1 MDDCQRPSGG
11 GLTVE
16 RRLSAVL
23 AADVVGYSRMMSQ
36 DEAGTLVSVQAH
48 FNNVVLPAIERH
60 GGRLINIMGDGI
72 LAHFPSAIAATECG
86 VAIQRSM
93 QERNRHTS
101 PKSPIVFR
109 MGINLGDIIISA
121 EGVHGH
127 HINIA
132 ARLEQ
137 AARPGTIN
145 VSQAVYDAIKDKT
158 TYKIRELGAQAMKNI
173 DEPVVVYE
181 VAVLPGDELDGIAQD
196 AEEVLTSGPE
206 AELDKTYPEHGRPK
220 VIVLPFRNQTGDE
233 TMMWYCDGVTEEV
246 TSELSR
252 FSSFGMLASNSA
264 FLYRDSWPRPEFL
277 LREFGTQY
285 VVAGSIRRHG
295 DHLRISAQLIDARSG
310 LNLWAERF
318 DSPTQ
323 DPFAGQDELV
333 KQVVAQL
340 GLRLDAAERELLQR
354 ERKPGPN
361 LNAYEAYLKG
371 VNTFTFE
378 SREGLDESR
387 AWFERAI
394 ELDPGF
400 ARAWG
405 YLAYCEARSVMC
417 GWRDASELADAEAAA
432 RRAVELAPDDY
443 SVHWDL
449 AFVHLNRGEFER
461 ALSEY
466 DRAYQLNRN
475 DPDLLCEMAEMKI
488 YLGLAEEAVP
498 LIRAAMKLNP
508 YFPDWYRWNLGWALF
523 NAKRYDE
530 ALQEYGRMFKPP
542 IDIHLS
548 VAAALVRAGKQTEAE
563 VAVKRFLNLV
573 ERPYTIE
580 DARRR
585 VRFRFERDEDTWLET
600 LRLAGLQDEPA
611 ARVLEAGQV

>member
-1 MDDCQRPSGG
+1 
-11 GLTVE
+11 VE
-16 RRLSAVL
+16 RRLSAIL
-23 AADVVGYSRMMSQ
+23 AADVVGYSRLMSM

-72 LAHFPSAIAATECG
+72 LAHFPSAVRATECG
-86 VAIQRSM
+86 VAIQSAM
-93 QERNRHTS
+93 KERNLHTS
-101 PKSPIVFR
+101 PKTPIVFR

-137 AARPGTIN
+137 SAKPGKIN
-145 VSQAVYDAIKDKT
+145 ISQSVFEAIRNKT
-158 TYKIRELGAQAMKNI
+158 SYEIRELGLQTMKNI
-173 DEPVVVYE
+173 EDPVMVYE
-181 VAVLPGDELDGIAQD
+181 VAMAAGAD
-196 AEEVLTSGPE
+196 AGAPEGGEEERDAAVSGQTAPPE
-206 AELDKTYPEHGRPK
+206 ADDLPPQHDRPK
-220 VIVLPFRNQTGDE
+220 VIVLPFRNQTGDKD
-233 TMMWYCDGVTEEV
+233 MDWYCDGVTEEI

-252 FSSFGMLASNSA
+252 FSSFGVLAANSA
-264 FLYRDSWPRPEFL
+264 FLYRDSWPRPDFL

-295 DHLRISAQLIDARSG
+295 EHLRISAQLIDARSG

-318 DSPTQ
+318 DSSTQ
-323 DPFAGQDELV
+323 DASAGQDELV

-340 GLRLDAAERELLQR
+340 GLRLDAAERELLLR

-361 LNAYEAYLKG
+361 LSAYEAYLKG
-371 VNTFTFE
+371 ISTFTFE
-378 SREGLDESR
+378 TREGLEESR

-394 ELDPGF
+394 ELDPDF

-405 YLAYCEARSVMC
+405 YLGYCEARGFMC
-417 GWRDASELADAEAAA
+417 GWREASALVDAEADA

-449 AFVHLNRGEFER
+449 AFVHLNRGEFDS
-461 ALSEY
+461 AHSEY
-466 DRAYQLNRN
+466 ERAYQLNRN

-488 YLGLAEEAVP
+488 YVGRAEEAVP
-498 LIRAAMKLNP
+498 LIRAAMSLNP

-523 NAKRYDE
+523 NAKRYEE

-548 VAAALVRAGKQTEAE
+548 IAAALARSGKKTEAE
-563 VAVKRFLNLV
+563 ASVKRFLNLV
-573 ERPYTIE
+573 NRPYTID

-585 VRFRFERDEDTWLET
+585 VRFRYDRDEEHWVET
-600 LRLAGLQDEPA
+600 LRMAGLSDKPA
-611 ARVLEAGQV
+611 ARVLETGGLIS

>member
-1 MDDCQRPSGG
+1 MDERQAATGKG
-11 GLTVE
+11 VTME
-16 RRLSAVL
+16 RRLSAIL

-72 LAHFPSAIAATECG
+72 LAHFPSAVAATDCG
-86 VAIQRSM
+86 VAIQRTM

-101 PKSPIVFR
+101 PKAPIVFR
-109 MGINLGDIIISA
+109 MGINPGDIIISA

-158 TYKIRELGAQAMKNI
+158 SYAIRDLGVQAMKNI
-173 DEPVVVYE
+173 DKPMAVYE
-181 VAVLPGDELDGIAQD
+181 VAAMGDDPLQNDPHD
-196 AEEVLTSGPE
+196 AEEFVTSG
-206 AELDKTYPEHGRPK
+206 LDSRDDAYPEHGRPK
-220 VIVLPFRNQTGDE
+220 VIVLPFRNQTGDDGM
-233 TMMWYCDGVTEEV
+233 TWFCDGVTEEV

-340 GLRLDAAERELLQR
+340 GLRLDAAEREILQR
-354 ERKPGPN
+354 ERKPGPS

-371 VNTFTFE
+371 VNAFTFE
-378 SREGLDESR
+378 SREGLEESR
-387 AWFERAI
+387 SWFERAV

-405 YLAYCEARSVMC
+405 YLAYSEARGVMC
-417 GWRDASELADAEAAA
+417 GWRDSGELVDAEANA

-461 ALSEY
+461 AQSEY

-488 YLGLAEEAVP
+488 YLGLADEAVP

-523 NAKRYDE
+523 NARRYDE

-548 VAAALVRAGKQTEAE
+548 VAAALVRAGKQDDAEA
-563 VAVKRFLNLV
+563 AVKRFLNLV
-573 ERPYTIE
+573 KRPYTIE

-585 VRFRFERDEDTWLET
+585 VQFRYKRDEDDWLDT
-600 LRLAGLQDEPA
+600 LRLAGLEDEPV

>member
-1 MDDCQRPSGG
+1 M
-11 GLTVE
+11 E
-16 RRLSAVL
+16 RRLSAIL
-23 AADVVGYSRMMSQ
+23 AADVVGYSRLMSQ

-48 FNNVVLPAIERH
+48 FNNVLLPQIERH

-72 LAHFPSAIAATECG
+72 LAHFPSAISAAECG
-86 VAIQRSM
+86 VAIQRIV
-93 QERNRHTS
+93 QDRNLNTS
-101 PKSPIVFR
+101 PKCPIVFR

-137 AARPGTIN
+137 SAKPGSIN
-145 VSQAVYDAIKDKT
+145 ISHAVYEAIKNKAS
-158 TYKIRELGAQAMKNI
+158 YEIRELGPQVMKNI
-173 DEPVVVYE
+173 DEPVIVYE
-181 VAVLPGDELDGIAQD
+181 MRVAPLEDGSDDPAGARDAVEAGMAAASDEPNVTFPG
-196 AEEVLTSGPE
+196 
-206 AELDKTYPEHGRPK
+206 HGRPK

-233 TMMWYCDGVTEEV
+233 AMVWFCDGVSEEI

-252 FSSFGMLASNSA
+252 FSSFGVLAANSA

-285 VVAGSIRRHG
+285 VVCGSIRRHG

-310 LNLWAERF
+310 LNIWAERF

-333 KQVVAQL
+333 KHVVAQL
-340 GLRLDAAERELLQR
+340 GLRLDTAERELLMK
-354 ERKPGPN
+354 ERRPGPS

-371 VNTFTFE
+371 INAFTFE
-378 SREGLDESR
+378 NPDGLEESR
-387 AWFERAI
+387 RWFERAT
-394 ELDPGF
+394 ELDPSF

-405 YLAYCEARSVMC
+405 YLGYCEARGVMC
-417 GWRDASELADAEAAA
+417 GWRDASVLVDAEADA

-449 AFVHLNRGEFER
+449 AFVHLNRSEFER
-461 ALSEY
+461 AHSEY

-488 YLGLAEEAVP
+488 SMGLAEEAVP
-498 LIRAAMKLNP
+498 LIRSAMELNP

-523 NAKRYDE
+523 NARRYDE

-542 IDIHLS
+542 VDIHLS
-548 VAAALVRAGKQTEAE
+548 VAAALAGSGKQTEAE
-563 VAVKRFLNLV
+563 AAIARFLKLM

-585 VRFRFERDEDTWLET
+585 VRFRFERDEEHWLET
-600 LRLAGLQDEPA
+600 LHMAGLDDKPA
-611 ARVLEAGQV
+611 AVRVLEAGSV